1 MKGGREP
8 IDGPGFGWLRVAA
21 ALSVFACFP
30 AKAIAEEPSRA
41 SIAELAGSGRLQLM
55 GEASVGFVEFW
66 SDGRPGIFV
75 ATPSG
80 GRHSYELCESSV
92 CTVSQAERVIEDCV
106 YKYRAPSPD
115 CAIVV
120 FGREVVWRGEVSSPF
135 GRLRVL
141 EEHNRTLVQ
150 ALVFEFPG
158 RDAAAAATVF
168 IDRAH
173 PIGQFTIEQDRFG
186 GYCLGTYDFLA
197 DDSRIWDLKC
207 LSGYDASGTFQAGDL
222 ANGGTGVGTD
232 SEGGEVRLT
241 LMPRG

>member
-1 MKGGREP
+1 MNERRKL
-8 IDGPGFGWLRVAA
+8 IDWLRVAA
-21 ALSVFACFP
+21 VI
-30 AKAIAEEPSRA
+30 AIYFWVPSDVLA
-41 SIAELAGSGRLQLM
+41 GDSSQAAIAELAGAGRLQLM
-55 GEASVGFVEFW
+55 GDASVGFVEFW
-66 SDGRPGIFV
+66 NDGRPGIFV

-80 GRHSYELCESSV
+80 GRHSYEHCENGV
-92 CTVSQAERVIEDCV
+92 CTIGQAERVIEDCV
-106 YKYRAPSPD
+106 HKYRAPSPD

-168 IDRAH
+168 IDQAH
-173 PIGQFTIEQDRFG
+173 PIGEFTIEQDQIG

-197 DDSRIWDLKC
+197 ADSRIWDLKC
-207 LSGYDASGTFQAGDL
+207 LSGYEASGTFQAGDL
-222 ANGGTGVGTD
+222 EKGGTGVGTD
-232 SEGGEVRLT
+232 SEGSDVRLT